1 MAWSLALCLAPACPS
16 SKPQP
21 RRYLSAHMALTTP
34 LPCLKSPNSSISHGR
49 EPRLLHPALKAS
61 GRMASSP
68 LPQPSALL
76 ASTLHCRL
84 FLPAPHILL
93 IPHPP
98 HLLTQRVL
106 TRLLPGTLA
115 SGRTPPRLGHWPSTA
130 GILPPQKGREG
141 RGCKASSSVV

>member
-98 HLLTQRVL
+98 DLCMCCFPSLKMYL
-106 TRLLPGTLA
+106 LLPLLHPTNFWVSFNLKWCL
-115 SGRTPPRLGHWPSTA
+115 SLLCLRFSLM
-130 GILPPQKGREG
+130 
-141 RGCKASSSVV
+141 